1 MRLRIGTVEVA
12 SYVVDPGLD
21 VRLGPR
27 PYLHPVRTLGGVPV
41 TDALCFDHPWHLGAS
56 VALADVAG
64 VNLWG
69 GRTYVRGA
77 GYTWL
82 DDHGRIAHAGWLP
95 ADDGFAERLTW
106 SGPGGELLLTERRRV
121 TATPAAHGWR
131 LSVGYTLT
139 APADRAI
146 TLGSPAT
153 HGRTGGAGYG
163 GFFWRAA
170 PGDATA
176 FTARLDGEEAVNG
189 SAEPWVAVTVPG
201 AYTLVFEGLTGDDR
215 WFVRTGDY
223 VGVCAALAFEREL
236 VVPAGGTISRRL
248 SVLVADGALTRDQ
261 IGGIGAE

>member
-1 MRLRIGTVEVA
+1 VRLRIGDVDVA

-41 TDALCFDHPWHLGAS
+41 TGAGCSDHPWHLGVS
-56 VALADVAG
+56 VTMAG
-64 VNLWG
+64 VGGANLWG
-69 GRTYVRGA
+69 GPTYVRGA

-82 DDHGRIAHAGWLP
+82 DDHGQITHAGWLP
-95 ADDGFAERLTW
+95 VDDGFAERLTW
-106 SGPGGELLLTERRRV
+106 SGPDGGTLLTERRRV
-121 TATPAAHGWR
+121 TAAPAPYGWR
-131 LSVGYTLT
+131 LSFDYVLT
-139 APADRAI
+139 APADRAV

-153 HGRTGGAGYG
+153 HGRPGGAGYG

-176 FTARLDGEEAVNG
+176 FTVGLDGEEAVNG
-189 SAEPWVAVTVPG
+189 SAEPWVAVTVLP
-201 AYTLVFEGLTGDDR
+201 AYTLVFEGLSGDDR

-236 VVPAGGTISRRL
+236 AVPAGGAVSRRL
-248 SVLVADGALTRDQ
+248 SVLVADGVLTRDQ